1 MEQLQEDTSCDAQ
14 FDGSKKPLC
23 GREKPFSCDICGRR
37 YQTNASLKTHKLTH
51 QHGKKELCGFCGAR
65 FANRGQL
72 KVHERVHTGE
82 KPYKCDQCDKAFS
95 YRESLIT
102 HSTIHTGVKP
112 FCCSCCGAQFSC
124 VGNLIKHR
132 KLRPKSCGLPE
143 YNPTARVAPR
153 PTKRTMPSLSDR
165 KQYKKSLKTLQP
177 AQHTET
183 KSVPD
188 TATASP
194 DRLPPTSP
202 GRDTD
207 EVYLQS
213 GSDGEEAIEPKSPTR
228 TPTYILDTAE
238 IVQHGE
244 TIVLEY
250 ETVEV
255 LDEFI
260 KYDDQDDQEVFLKE
274 IDKEE
279 GMQVEVIRDVNSCEQ
294 NIDSEEQT
302 VGNGECNI
310 SPNSEEISGFE
321 ETAQEKLV
329 STEHMIMVLK
339 SKANSSTGYE
349 INYAM
354 RPETSVL
361 DEQGKQTDNLQYKEP
376 FDDEITSKTGTV
388 DPSDCI
394 EKTVESQLNIAEIDG
409 EQKSDPKD
417 NLSNASDKV
426 LPEVEFSAIEYETTE
441 QKTHSRRSIQG
452 KPNLEMPQITAE
464 ELDKMAIERQDMK
477 LQEQLETVRQNSE
490 VSSNMYYCKL
500 CPLQYTTEYLMA
512 RHLERV
518 HHFQL
523 EQAREKLQ
531 FTKKTVHVKQ
541 YRCKYCNRSYVN
553 AARLKTHLFKHGTN
567 GQLVHKCP
575 ACAQYFETKEM
586 ARQHALELHRGQLV
600 CDTCGKE
607 CQDPE
612 RLQQHVRYAHKGMKE
627 LRRQKYVCQRCGKCV
642 PSRTVL
648 SDHDRT
654 NCGQSPIYRCE
665 SCGKNYASFA
675 SLKVHQTM
683 HQNLPEPYECG
694 FCRKRFRHKGQ
705 LKIHERSHTGEK
717 PFRCQHCPKSFPY
730 RESLLVHQST
740 HTGIK
745 RFACSGCGRTFSCIA
760 NLQAHRRSHQATCGA
775 VPNNTKPLR
784 QKEDS

>member
-1 MEQLQEDTSCDAQ
+1 MEQLQEDTPCDEQ

-82 KPYKCDQCDKAFS
+82 KPYKCD
-95 YRESLIT
+95 
-102 HSTIHTGVKP
+102 
-112 FCCSCCGAQFSC
+112 
-124 VGNLIKHR
+124 
-132 KLRPKSCGLPE
+132 
-143 YNPTARVAPR
+143 
-153 PTKRTMPSLSDR
+153 
-165 KQYKKSLKTLQP
+165 
-177 AQHTET
+177 
-183 KSVPD
+183 
-188 TATASP
+188 
-194 DRLPPTSP
+194 
-202 GRDTD
+202 
-207 EVYLQS
+207 
-213 GSDGEEAIEPKSPTR
+213 
-228 TPTYILDTAE
+228 
-238 IVQHGE
+238 
-244 TIVLEY
+244 
-250 ETVEV
+250 
-255 LDEFI
+255 
-260 KYDDQDDQEVFLKE
+260 
-274 IDKEE
+274 
-279 GMQVEVIRDVNSCEQ
+279 
-294 NIDSEEQT
+294 
-302 VGNGECNI
+302 
-310 SPNSEEISGFE
+310 
-321 ETAQEKLV
+321 
-329 STEHMIMVLK
+329 
-339 SKANSSTGYE
+339 
-349 INYAM
+349 
-354 RPETSVL
+354 
-361 DEQGKQTDNLQYKEP
+361 
-376 FDDEITSKTGTV
+376 
-388 DPSDCI
+388 
-394 EKTVESQLNIAEIDG
+394 
-409 EQKSDPKD
+409 
-417 NLSNASDKV
+417 
-426 LPEVEFSAIEYETTE
+426 
-441 QKTHSRRSIQG
+441 
-452 KPNLEMPQITAE
+452 
-464 ELDKMAIERQDMK
+464 
-477 LQEQLETVRQNSE
+477 
-490 VSSNMYYCKL
+490 
-500 CPLQYTTEYLMA
+500 YTTEYLMA

-586 ARQHALELHRGQLV
+586 ARQHALELHRTQLV

-612 RLQQHVRYAHKGMKE
+612 RLQHHVRYAHKGMKE
-627 LRRQKYVCQRCGKCV
+627 LRRQQYVCQRCGKCV
-642 PSRTVL
+642 SSRTVL

-675 SLKVHQTM
+675 SLKVHQTI

-694 FCRKRFRHKGQ
+694 VCRKRFRHKGQ